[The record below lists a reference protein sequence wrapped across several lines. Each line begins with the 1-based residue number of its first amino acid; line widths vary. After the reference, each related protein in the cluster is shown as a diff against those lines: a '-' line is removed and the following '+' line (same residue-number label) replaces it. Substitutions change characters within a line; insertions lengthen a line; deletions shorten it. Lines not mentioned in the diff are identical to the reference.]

1 MSNPLAASVADN
13 PAEILSVRC
22 VWALQAPKALF
33 HGKWE
38 HAYFESHA
46 WCEQHTIASSLSR
59 ATRVMKC
66 DGILFFFFVNAH
78 YTSYPMKYSFHL
90 GNVRTACVC
99 RCSKKKKKKKKT
111 TRLSCFR
118 ESLPSGRKNP
128 EMKQLELRALNR
140 L

>member
-66 DGILFFFFVNAH
+66 DGILFFFF
-78 YTSYPMKYSFHL
+78 
-90 GNVRTACVC
+90 CE
-99 RCSKKKKKKKKT
+99 CSLHK
-111 TRLSCFR
+111 LSHEIFISFR
-118 ESLPSGRKNP
+118 ECANSVCLP
-128 EMKQLELRALNR
+128 LL
-140 L
+140 